1 MRREDRSWPAPGP
14 IFRLRL
20 VEPERVEPDDV
31 VNAEIIFWVVA
42 LYVIVP
48 DVVDLLP
55 RDRQYWRVL
64 LHDDLGLAHEV
75 LAFIGIDL
83 AVDLVDESV
92 ELFVV
97 PEPVI
102 LRPAG
107 AVPGVEVIRRV
118 QQGRDDRTDRQ
129 IEMAVLGVV
138 EPYGLDDGAQV
149 ALNIQSFLQHRL
161 NRLRP

>member
-64 LHDDLGLAHEV
+64 LHDDLGLAHEGP
-75 LAFIGIDL
+75 AFLGVDL
-83 AVDLVDESV
+83 AVDLVGASV
-92 ELFVV
+92 GIFLAAELGSV
-97 PEPVI
+97 
-102 LRPAG
+102 
-107 AVPGVEVIRRV
+107 
-118 QQGRDDRTDRQ
+118 
-129 IEMAVLGVV
+129 
-138 EPYGLDDGAQV
+138 
-149 ALNIQSFLQHRL
+149 
-161 NRLRP
+161 